1 MTPAVPSPDP
11 RRLASS
17 GLGVLLCAF
26 TLVEVNY
33 PLLAPQSRLAF
44 FALVGLTLCFLNV
57 PLHPALK
64 DDRRA
69 RAGDLVLALL
79 AAGCCGYVVVQT
91 DPLFAAWWIDGQALG
106 NRAGFET
113 AFDTAVG
120 LLGLLLVIEAARR
133 ALGLALP
140 LLAAAFVLYALFG
153 AAFPDWLFP
162 HRGYTVPRIVA
173 QTFLHS
179 QGIFGVALNV
189 MFTYVFLFVIFG
201 AFLEATGATRFI
213 VAFAQRVFGRSSGGP
228 AKVAVLSSGLMGS
241 LSGSAV
247 ANTATTGTFTIPMM
261 RSAGFRPVTA
271 AGVQAAA
278 SSGGALMPPV
288 MGAGAYMM
296 LEIVD
301 PPVTYLEIV
310 RAALVPALLY
320 YLSLLLIVHFHA
332 RRTSI
337 APAAATGG
345 RAPRRDEPIAP
356 AGATAG
362 RAPRRDEPIAPA
374 DAAGGRAPRRDES
387 IAPAAAADLPAA
399 GGGGTAGATA
409 SRPTREAGR
418 APAPAAG
425 GGTAAAAETSRAA
438 GIVFGAALG
447 SLVLFLILGYT
458 AFRAVTLSLA
468 VIVAVSSASPATR
481 LDPRRTIAGLAAAA
495 RGVVPLVAAAA
506 CVGIIIG
513 IVTLTGV
520 GTRLPATIIPL
531 AEQSLFLALV
541 LIMISSIVLGMGL
554 PSAVCYLLM
563 ATLIGPVLG
572 DLGVIP
578 LAAHLFIFYFGMMS
592 MVTPPVA
599 LAAYAASSIAG
610 TRIMPTGLA
619 AFRFALVGFTLPYM
633 FVYRPELLML
643 TASGDP
649 AGWLEMLPPVA
660 IATLGVVCFAAGI
673 AGQLRQPLGPG
684 LRLAVFGAAGLLLA
698 PGPTLELAGLG
709 VPLFDVAG
717 VALFGAVLAANRPA
731 A

>member
-1 MTPAVPSPDP
+1 MAETRP
-11 RRLASS
+11 RRDLRLAVSS

-26 TLVEVNY
+26 TLLEVNY

-44 FALVGLTLCFLNV
+44 FALVGLALCFLNV
-57 PLHPALK
+57 PVHPGLK
-64 DDRRA
+64 DDPRA
-69 RAGDLVLALL
+69 RAGDVALALL
-79 AAGCCGYVVVQT
+79 AVCCCGYIVVQS
-91 DPLFAAWWIDGQALG
+91 DPIFDAWWIDGQTLG

-113 AFDTAVG
+113 ALDTTIGFV
-120 LLGLLLVIEAARR
+120 GLLLVVEAARR

-140 LLAAAFVLYALFG
+140 LLAGAFILYALFG

-162 HRGYTVPRIVA
+162 HRGYTIPRVVA

-213 VAFAQRVFGRSSGGP
+213 VDFAQRVFGRSSGGP

-261 RSAGFRPVTA
+261 RSAGFQPVTA

-301 PPVTYLEIV
+301 PPVTYLEII
-310 RAALVPALLY
+310 RAALIPAILY

-332 RRTSI
+332 RRMSITSPDSS
-337 APAAATGG
+337 AEPVATVGATG
-345 RAPRRDEPIAP
+345 
-356 AGATAG
+356 
-362 RAPRRDEPIAPA
+362 
-374 DAAGGRAPRRDES
+374 S
-387 IAPAAAADLPAA
+387 
-399 GGGGTAGATA
+399 
-409 SRPTREAGR
+409 
-418 APAPAAG
+418 
-425 GGTAAAAETSRAA
+425 SRAA
-438 GIVFGAALG
+438 GSVFFTALG
-447 SLVLFLILGYT
+447 SLILFLILGYT
-458 AFRAVTLSLA
+458 AFRAVTLSLVA
-468 VIVAVSSASPATR
+468 IVLVSSINPTTR
-481 LDPRRTIAGLAAAA
+481 LDPRRTLTGLVNAA

-513 IVTLTGV
+513 VVTLTGI

-541 LIMISSIVLGMGL
+541 LIMVSSIILGMGL

-572 DLGVIP
+572 NLGVIP

-610 TRIMPTGLA
+610 TRIMPTGIA

-633 FVYRPELLML
+633 FIYRPELLML
-643 TASGDP
+643 TATGEP
-649 AGWLEMLPPVA
+649 AGLLDMLLPVA
-660 IATLGVVCFAAGI
+660 IATLGVTCFAAGI
-673 AGQLRQPLGPG
+673 AGQFRSPLPVG
-684 LRLAVFGAAGLLLA
+684 LRLAVFAAAGLLLA
-698 PGPTLELAGLG
+698 PGPTFAMAGLG
-709 VPLFDVAG
+709 VPIFDVAG
-717 VALFGAVLAANRPA
+717 VVLAGGVLAANRPA

>member
-1 MTPAVPSPDP
+1 MTSEQSQP
-11 RRLASS
+11 RDLRLLAS
-17 GLGVLLCAF
+17 GALGVLLCAF

-44 FALVGLTLCFLNV
+44 FALVGLALCFLNV
-57 PLHPALK
+57 PIHPSLK
-64 DDRRA
+64 DDPRA
-69 RAGDLVLALL
+69 RAGDIVLAVL
-79 AAGCCGYVVVQT
+79 AAACCGYIVVQT
-91 DPLFAAWWIDGQALG
+91 DPLFSAWWVDGQMLG

-113 AFDTAVG
+113 PFDTAIG
-120 LLGLLLVIEAARR
+120 LLGLLLVVEAARR

-140 LLAAAFVLYALFG
+140 LLAAAFILYALFG
-153 AAFPDWLFP
+153 SVFPDWLFP
-162 HRGYTVPRIVA
+162 HRGYTVPRVVA

-179 QGIFGVALNV
+179 QGIFGVALGV

-213 VAFAQRVFGRSSGGP
+213 VDFAERVFGRSSGGP

-301 PPVTYLEIV
+301 PPVTYLEII
-310 RAALVPALLY
+310 RAALIPALLY
-320 YLSLLLIVHFHA
+320 YLSLILIVHFHA
-332 RRTSI
+332 RRMSI
-337 APAAATGG
+337 ATEGATG
-345 RAPRRDEPIAP
+345 
-356 AGATAG
+356 
-362 RAPRRDEPIAPA
+362 
-374 DAAGGRAPRRDES
+374 
-387 IAPAAAADLPAA
+387 
-399 GGGGTAGATA
+399 
-409 SRPTREAGR
+409 EAGR
-418 APAPAAG
+418 AAGEEPPDVAAR
-425 GGTAAAAETSRAA
+425 SHAA

-447 SLVLFLILGYT
+447 SLILFLVLGYT
-458 AFRAVTLSLA
+458 AFRAVTLSLV
-468 VIVAVSSASPATR
+468 VIILVSSLNKATR
-481 LDPRRTIAGLAAAA
+481 LDWRFTLLSLVTAA

-513 IVTLTGV
+513 IVTLTGI

-572 DLGVIP
+572 NLGVIP

-643 TASGDP
+643 TASGEP
-649 AGWLEMLPPVA
+649 AGWLAMLLPVA
-660 IATLGVVCFAAGI
+660 IATLGVTCFAAGI
-673 AGQLRQPLGPG
+673 AGQLRHPLGLG
-684 LRLAVFGAAGLLLA
+684 LRLAIFGAAALLLA
-698 PGPTLELAGLG
+698 PGPSLALGGIG

-717 VALFGAVLAANRPA
+717 VALFGAVLAANRETR
-731 A
+731 

>member
-1 MTPAVPSPDP
+1 MTTPSD
-11 RRLASS
+11 RSS
-17 GLGVLLCAF
+17 LNIRQLVTSTVGVWLCAF

-44 FALVGLTLCFLNV
+44 FALLGLVLCFLNV
-57 PLHPALK
+57 PAHPRLK
-64 DDRRA
+64 DQPAGRA
-69 RAGDLVLALL
+69 LDVLLAVL
-79 AAGCCGYVVVQT
+79 AAGCCGYIVIQT
-91 DPLFAAWWIDGQALG
+91 DRIFESWWVDGRSLG

-113 AFDTAVG
+113 VWDSTVG
-120 LLGLLLVIEAARR
+120 LVGLLLVIEAARR
-133 ALGLALP
+133 TLGLALP
-140 LLAAAFVLYALFG
+140 LLSLAFVLYAYFG
-153 AAFPDWLFP
+153 SFFPDWLFP
-162 HRGYTVPRIVA
+162 HRGYGVSRIVA

-179 QGIFGVALNV
+179 QGIFGVALSV

-213 VAFAQRVFGRSSGGP
+213 IDFAQRVFGRSPGGP

-296 LEIVD
+296 LEIVE
-301 PPVTYLEIV
+301 PPVTYLEII
-310 RAALVPALLY
+310 RAALIPAILY

-332 RRTSI
+332 RRMAITTSVTEV
-337 APAAATGG
+337 AGERPAESTPFEG
-345 RAPRRDEPIAP
+345 IIF
-356 AGATAG
+356 ATA
-362 RAPRRDEPIAPA
+362 
-374 DAAGGRAPRRDES
+374 
-387 IAPAAAADLPAA
+387 L
-399 GGGGTAGATA
+399 A
-409 SRPTREAGR
+409 SL
-418 APAPAAG
+418 
-425 GGTAAAAETSRAA
+425 
-438 GIVFGAALG
+438 I
-447 SLVLFLILGYT
+447 LFLLFGYT

-468 VIVAVSSASPATR
+468 AIVVTSSFHPSTR
-481 LDPRRTIAGLAAAA
+481 LHVGTTLKGLVKAA
-495 RGVVPLVAAAA
+495 RDVVPLVAAAA

-513 IVTLTGV
+513 IVTLTGI

-541 LIMISSIVLGMGL
+541 LIMVSSIILGMGL

-572 DLGVIP
+572 NLGVIP

-610 TRIMPTGLA
+610 TKIMPTGFA

-643 TASGDP
+643 SPGGGA
-649 AGWLEMLPPVA
+649 ANWLAMILPVA
-660 IATLGVVCFAAGI
+660 IATLGVTCFAAGI
-673 AGQLRQPLGPG
+673 AGQLRNPLTLGP
-684 LRLAVFGAAGLLLA
+684 RLAVFAAAALLLA
-698 PGPTLELAGLG
+698 PGPTASLAGLA
-709 VPLFDVAG
+709 VPIFDVVG
-717 VALFGAVLAANRPA
+717 IVLFGSILVINQPTR
-731 A
+731 

>member
-1 MTPAVPSPDP
+1 MSNG
-11 RRLASS
+11 LA
-17 GLGVLLCAF
+17 VLLCAF
-26 TLVEVNY
+26 TLIEVNY

-44 FALVGLTLCFLNV
+44 FALVGLALCFLNAPV
-57 PLHPALK
+57 HPSLK
-64 DDRRA
+64 DDLRA
-69 RAGDLVLALL
+69 RTSDLVLTVL
-79 AAGCCGYVVVQT
+79 ATGCCGYIVLQT
-91 DPLFAAWWIDGQALG
+91 DPIFEAWWIDGQTLG

-113 AFDTAVG
+113 ALDTTIG
-120 LLGLLLVIEAARR
+120 LVGLLLVVEAARR

-140 LLAAAFVLYALFG
+140 LLAVAFLLYALFG

-162 HRGYTVPRIVA
+162 HRGYTIPRVVA

-179 QGIFGVALNV
+179 QGIFGVALGV

-213 VAFAQRVFGRSSGGP
+213 VDFAQRVFGRSSGGP

-261 RSAGFRPVTA
+261 RSAGFQPVTA

-310 RAALVPALLY
+310 RAALIPAILY

-332 RRTSI
+332 RRMAIGAARTPVE
-337 APAAATGG
+337 PAAAGS
-345 RAPRRDEPIAP
+345 
-356 AGATAG
+356 
-362 RAPRRDEPIAPA
+362 
-374 DAAGGRAPRRDES
+374 AARS
-387 IAPAAAADLPAA
+387 
-399 GGGGTAGATA
+399 T
-409 SRPTREAGR
+409 
-418 APAPAAG
+418 
-425 GGTAAAAETSRAA
+425 RAA
-438 GIVFGAALG
+438 GTVFFTALG
-447 SLVLFLILGYT
+447 SLIAFLVLGYT
-458 AFRAVTLSLA
+458 AFRAVTLSLV
-468 VIVAVSSASPATR
+468 VIVLVSSFSPATR
-481 LDPRRTIAGLAAAA
+481 LDPRRTLAGLINAA

-541 LIMISSIVLGMGL
+541 LIMVSSIVLGMGL

-572 DLGVIP
+572 NLGVIP

-610 TRIMPTGLA
+610 TRIMPTGVA

-643 TASGDP
+643 TVTGEP
-649 AGWLEMLPPVA
+649 AGWLDMLVPVA
-660 IATLGVVCFAAGI
+660 IATLGVTCFAAGI
-673 AGQLRQPLGPG
+673 AGQFRHPLPLG
-684 LRLAVFGAAGLLLA
+684 LRLAVFAAAGLLLA
-698 PGPTLELAGLG
+698 PGPTLSAAGVG
-709 VPLFDVAG
+709 VPVFDVVG
-717 VALFGAVLAANRPA
+717 VALAGGVLAVNRRPA
-731 A
+731 SSGEDGKAPGSSHHPASATGQETT

>member
-1 MTPAVPSPDP
+1 MTPSGPPP
-11 RRLASS
+11 RDVRVLASS

-33 PLLAPQSRLAF
+33 PLLAPQSRLAL
-44 FALVGLTLCFLNV
+44 FALVGLALCFLNV
-57 PLHPALK
+57 PIHPALK

-69 RAGDLVLALL
+69 RAGDVGLALL
-79 AAGCCGYVVVQT
+79 AAACCGYVVAQT
-91 DPLFAAWWIDGQALG
+91 DPIFTAWWVGGQALG

-133 ALGLALP
+133 ALGPALP
-140 LLAAAFVLYALFG
+140 LLAGAFILYALFG
-153 AAFPDWLFP
+153 AALPDWLFP

-213 VAFAQRVFGRSSGGP
+213 VDFAGRVFGRSSGGP

-310 RAALVPALLY
+310 RAALIPAILY

-337 APAAATGG
+337 AGT
-345 RAPRRDEPIAP
+345 R
-356 AGATAG
+356 
-362 RAPRRDEPIAPA
+362 
-374 DAAGGRAPRRDES
+374 
-387 IAPAAAADLPAA
+387 PAAAAAPEGGDA
-399 GGGGTAGATA
+399 G
-409 SRPTREAGR
+409 S
-418 APAPAAG
+418 
-425 GGTAAAAETSRAA
+425 SRAA
-438 GIVFGAALG
+438 GVVFFTALG

-468 VIVAVSSASPATR
+468 AIVVASSFSPATR
-481 LDPRRTIAGLAAAA
+481 LDPRRTLAGLAAAA

-541 LIMISSIVLGMGL
+541 LIMVSSIVLGMGL

-572 DLGVIP
+572 NLGVIP

-610 TRIMPTGLA
+610 TRIMPTGIA

-633 FVYRPELLML
+633 FIYRPELLML
-643 TASGDP
+643 TAGGEP
-649 AGWLEMLPPVA
+649 AGWLDMLLPVA
-660 IATLGVVCFAAGI
+660 VAVLGVTCFAAGI
-673 AGQLRQPLGPG
+673 AGQLRQPLPLG
-684 LRLAVFGAAGLLLA
+684 LRLAALAAAGLLLA
-698 PGPTLELAGLG
+698 PGPTLHAAGLD
-709 VPLFDVAG
+709 VPIFDAAG
-717 VALFGAVLAANRPA
+717 VVLFGAVLAANRAPGQGG
-731 A
+731 

>member
-1 MTPAVPSPDP
+1 MAQPQDP
-11 RRLASS
+11 RDYRRLAS
-17 GLGVLLCAF
+17 GALGVFLCAF

-33 PLLAPQSRLAF
+33 PLLAPQSRLAL
-44 FALVGLTLCFLNV
+44 FALAGLALCFLQV
-57 PLHPALK
+57 PVHPALK
-64 DDRRA
+64 QHPAA
-69 RAGDLVLALL
+69 RASDIALAFL
-79 AAGCCGYVVVQT
+79 AVGCCGYIVVQT
-91 DPLFAAWWIDGQALG
+91 DPLFETWWIDGAALG

-113 AFDTAVG
+113 ALDTAIG
-120 LLGLLLVIEAARR
+120 LVGLLLVIEASRR

-140 LLAAAFVLYALFG
+140 LLAGAFILYALFG
-153 AAFPDWLFP
+153 ATFPDWLFP
-162 HRGYTVPRIVA
+162 HRGYTVERIVA

-179 QGIFGVALNV
+179 QGVFGVALNV

-213 VAFAQRVFGRSSGGP
+213 VDFAERVFGRSSGGP

-296 LEIVD
+296 LEIVE
-301 PPVTYLEIV
+301 PPVTYLEVI
-310 RAALVPALLY
+310 RAALIPALLY

-332 RRTSI
+332 KRM
-337 APAAATGG
+337 
-345 RAPRRDEPIAP
+345 
-356 AGATAG
+356 AGATGSAS
-362 RAPRRDEPIAPA
+362 A
-374 DAAGGRAPRRDES
+374 D
-387 IAPAAAADLPAA
+387 AAAADA
-399 GGGGTAGATA
+399 GGDGSDAGV
-409 SRPTREAGR
+409 SR
-418 APAPAAG
+418 
-425 GGTAAAAETSRAA
+425 SA
-438 GIVFGAALG
+438 GIVFGSALA
-447 SLVLFLILGYT
+447 SLILFLLLGYT

-468 VIVAVSSASPATR
+468 MIIVVSSFSRETR
-481 LDPRRTIAGLAAAA
+481 LDWRGTLTSLANAA

-541 LIMISSIVLGMGL
+541 LIMVSSIILGMGL

-599 LAAYAASSIAG
+599 LAAYAASSIAD
-610 TRIMPTGLA
+610 TRIMPTAFA

-633 FVYRPELLML
+633 FIYRPELLML
-643 TASGDP
+643 TPSGDA
-649 AGWLEMLPPVA
+649 AGWLEMLLPVA
-660 IATLGVVCFAAGI
+660 IATLGVSCFAAGI
-673 AGQLRQPLGPG
+673 AGQLRAPLGLA
-684 LRLAVFGAAGLLLA
+684 LRLAVFVAAALLLA
-698 PGPTLELAGLG
+698 PGPTATLAGVA
-709 VPLFDVAG
+709 VPLFDLAG
-717 VALFGAVLAANRPA
+717 VALFGVVLALNRPA

>member
-1 MTPAVPSPDP
+1 MTQESTAPARDV
-11 RRLASS
+11 RLLVSG

-26 TLVEVNY
+26 TLIEVNY

-44 FALVGLTLCFLNV
+44 FALVGLTLCFLNIPV
-57 PLHPALK
+57 HPSLK
-64 DDRRA
+64 DNPRA
-69 RAGDLVLALL
+69 RALDVVLAGL
-79 AAGCCGYVVVQT
+79 AALCCGYIVTQT
-91 DPLFAAWWIDGQALG
+91 DPLFDGWWVNGQSLG
-106 NRAGFET
+106 NRAGFES
-113 AFDTAVG
+113 AYDTAIG
-120 LLGLLLVIEAARR
+120 LLGLGLVIEAARR

-140 LLAAAFVLYALFG
+140 LLAGAFILYALFG

-162 HRGYTVPRIVA
+162 HRGYGIERVVA

-213 VAFAQRVFGRSSGGP
+213 VDFAERVFGRSSGGP

-261 RSAGFRPVTA
+261 RSAGFKPVTA

-301 PPVTYLEIV
+301 PPVTYLEII
-310 RAALVPALLY
+310 RAALIPALLY
-320 YLSLLLIVHFHA
+320 YLSLILIVHFHA
-332 RRTSI
+332 KRVAI
-337 APAAATGG
+337 AAGPGEAAAPGPDT
-345 RAPRRDEPIAP
+345 PEV
-356 AGATAG
+356 
-362 RAPRRDEPIAPA
+362 
-374 DAAGGRAPRRDES
+374 AAR
-387 IAPAAAADLPAA
+387 
-399 GGGGTAGATA
+399 
-409 SRPTREAGR
+409 
-418 APAPAAG
+418 
-425 GGTAAAAETSRAA
+425 SRAA
-438 GIVFGAALG
+438 GVVFGSALG
-447 SLVLFLILGYT
+447 SLILFLVLGYT
-458 AFRAVTLSLA
+458 AFRAVTLSLV
-468 VIVAVSSASPATR
+468 VIVAVSSLSKATR
-481 LDPRRTIAGLAAAA
+481 LDWRFTLVSLVTAA

-513 IVTLTGV
+513 VVTLTGV

-531 AEQSLFLALV
+531 AEQSLFLALI

-572 DLGVIP
+572 NLGVIP

-633 FVYRPELLML
+633 FIYRPELLML
-643 TASGDP
+643 TPSGEAAS
-649 AGWLEMLPPVA
+649 WLGMLLPVA
-660 IATLGVVCFAAGI
+660 IATLGVTCFAAGI
-673 AGQLRQPLGPG
+673 AGQLSRPLGLG
-684 LRLAVFGAAGLLLA
+684 LRLAVFAAAGLLLA
-698 PGPTLELAGLG
+698 PGPTASLAGLD
-709 VPLFDVAG
+709 VAVFDVAG
-717 VALFGAVLAANRPA
+717 VILFCVVLAVDRRST
-731 A
+731 

>member
-1 MTPAVPSPDP
+1 MAATPASAP
-11 RRLASS
+11 RDVRLLVSS
-17 GLGVLLCAF
+17 GLSILLCAF

-44 FALVGLTLCFLNV
+44 FALVGLALCFLNI
-57 PLHPALK
+57 PLHPSLK
-64 DDRRA
+64 A
-69 RAGDLVLALL
+69 HPAGRAGDVLLALL
-79 AAGCCGYVVVQT
+79 AVACCGYIVVQT
-91 DPLFAAWWIDGQALG
+91 DPLFEAWWIDGQALG

-120 LLGLLLVIEAARR
+120 LAGLLLVIEAARR

-140 LLAAAFVLYALFG
+140 LLAGAFLVYALFG
-153 AAFPDWLFP
+153 SSLPDWLFP

-213 VAFAQRVFGRSSGGP
+213 VDFAQRVFGRSSGGP

-261 RSAGFRPVTA
+261 RSAGFQPVTA

-296 LEIVD
+296 LEIVE
-301 PPVTYLEIV
+301 PPVTYLEII
-310 RAALVPALLY
+310 RAALIPAILY
-320 YLSLLLIVHFHA
+320 YLSLLLIVHLHA
-332 RRTSI
+332 RRMSI
-337 APAAATGG
+337 AGEGAAV
-345 RAPRRDEPIAP
+345 E
-356 AGATAG
+356 
-362 RAPRRDEPIAPA
+362 
-374 DAAGGRAPRRDES
+374 
-387 IAPAAAADLPAA
+387 PAA
-399 GGGGTAGATA
+399 GGG
-409 SRPTREAGR
+409 
-418 APAPAAG
+418 
-425 GGTAAAAETSRAA
+425 AEGVDGTSRAA
-438 GIVFGAALG
+438 GIVFATALG
-447 SLVLFLILGYT
+447 SLILFLVVGYT

-468 VIVAVSSASPATR
+468 AIVVASSLSPATR
-481 LDPRRTIAGLAAAA
+481 LDPRRTLAGLVTAA

-513 IVTLTGV
+513 IVTLTGI

-541 LIMISSIVLGMGL
+541 LIMVSSIVLGMGL

-572 DLGVIP
+572 NLGVIP

-610 TRIMPTGLA
+610 TRIMPTGFA

-643 TASGDP
+643 NAAGEP
-649 AGWLEMLPPVA
+649 AGWLEMLVPVG
-660 IATLGVVCFAAGI
+660 IATLGVTCFAAGI
-673 AGQLRQPLGPG
+673 AGQLRNPLGLG
-684 LRLAVFGAAGLLLA
+684 LRLAIFAAAALLLA
-698 PGPTLELAGLG
+698 PGPAAVLG
-709 VPLFDVAG
+709 GIDVPLFDVAG
-717 VALFGAVLAANRPA
+717 VALAAGVLALNRPA
-731 A
+731 AA